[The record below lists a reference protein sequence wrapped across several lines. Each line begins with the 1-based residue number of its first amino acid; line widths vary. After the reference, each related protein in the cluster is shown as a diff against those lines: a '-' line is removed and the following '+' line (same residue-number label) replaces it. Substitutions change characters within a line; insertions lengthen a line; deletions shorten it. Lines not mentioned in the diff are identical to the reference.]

1 MERSNLGN
9 VCKVHA
15 WCLIHTECLIKV
27 TFVVV
32 LLVIQQLFI
41 HYVSNTVLGTMV

>member
-1 MERSNLGN
+1 MCVKCMPGVLYTEW
-9 VCKVHA
+9 A
-15 WCLIHTECLIKV
+15 WQSDL
-27 TFVVV
+27 VVV